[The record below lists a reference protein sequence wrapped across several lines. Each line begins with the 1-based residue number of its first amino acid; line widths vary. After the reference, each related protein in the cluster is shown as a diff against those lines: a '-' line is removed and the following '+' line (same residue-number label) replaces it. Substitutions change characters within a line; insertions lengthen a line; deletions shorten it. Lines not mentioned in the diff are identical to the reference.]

1 MDLFAVRRIKGKKPV
16 GLFWARG
23 FNSLRPDG
31 LRAIV
36 SEHCAPELCEA
47 AFVDEA
53 IAFVGPTNAAGRVDF
68 KSLTDWQPLVHDG
81 ESRPYLIRLMQR
93 GKPYYYFRVGDNRTP
108 LPGKPGEKEF
118 EAAYAAA
125 LDAETAQRSAAAGLT
140 DHRVLTGQRIM
151 FRKKPRK
158 TP

>member
-68 KSLTDWQPLVHDG
+68 KSLTDWQPLVPMPKFG
-81 ESRPYLIRLMQR
+81 SGTLNRARFFMFWKVT
-93 GKPYYYFRVGDNRTP
+93 KPTFSASLSAP
-108 LPGKPGEKEF
+108 
-118 EAAYAAA
+118 
-125 LDAETAQRSAAAGLT
+125 TAGN
-140 DHRVLTGQRIM
+140 
-151 FRKKPRK
+151 
-158 TP
+158 